1 MRFYIFGKGL
11 YDGKLRRLAGPYK
24 KIASVRYQMKV
35 LRWEGYRELRFS
47 RAPVLRASRVTRP
60 RRMRSVI

>member
-11 YDGKLRRLAGPYK
+11 YDPKPRRLAGPYR
-24 KIASVRYQMKV
+24 KIASVRYRMKV

-47 RAPVLRASRVTRP
+47 RSPVLRTSHVARP
-60 RRMRSVI
+60 RRMRSIV